1 MMAKRQSGY
10 DFIGPSI
17 LNILKNS
24 KMPMTKLAVS
34 YMINQ
39 NSGKIVNVGVVKRNL
54 DFFVKENK
62 VSMGVDEI
70 SGIVNYMII

>member
-1 MMAKRQSGY
+1 MARRQTGY

-24 KMPMTKLAVS
+24 KTPMTKLAVS
-34 YMINQ
+34 YMVNQ
-39 NSGKIVNVGVVKRNL
+39 NSGKIVNSGVVKRNL

-62 VSMGVDEI
+62 ITVGVDKI
-70 SGIVNYMII
+70 SGITSYKII